1 MLLQS
6 SYGASLILGREGK
19 KGKLEG
25 GRRDGDEGKV
35 ERKELRGREGKSC
48 HTDTCFSNFEPCVH
62 IIEFE
67 KNRAVYTEGP

>member
-19 KGKLEG
+19 KARLEG

-48 HTDTCFSNFEPCVH
+48 HTDTCFSNF
-62 IIEFE
+62 
-67 KNRAVYTEGP
+67 